1 MPAALTAY
9 RHFFLYKKAE
19 NSGLPALVPMA
30 PHTEAAYGTYHVPW
44 SEWGSGKPATF
55 HAECHWSEDEPRHE
69 GSPAPQ
75 LDCSCGFYAHYFD
88 GTDFYPYTKWYPRQE
103 SGWTAG
109 KIMVRTVVELSGRIV
124 MGHLGVRAEKLTIKA
139 LAIDWDKARESDR
152 VSRYETSSFG
162 EIYPVWEYPVFDMAP
177 DVVAGVEALAE
188 DMASVYGY
196 RFYRSV
202 DEMYRHHPQ
211 QDLAALGISAMTEQE
226 LREKRDREY
235 FERIERDRK
244 ERERERYRN
253 GWRQQQ
259 GQFYYSATRVSGMKG
274 ISSAYLTVD
283 EVTDA
288 VKKALGDAR
297 GLAKG
302 GTIDP
307 PPSPFERAIEAKK
320 QRPAP
325 PGTGIDRRRRK
336 L

>member
-1 MPAALTAY
+1 MSDQTGYGIQGEHHEPKLVPAALTAY

-177 DVVAGVEALAE
+177 PTSSPVSKPSPRTWP
-188 DMASVYGY
+188 ASTDTGSTGAST
-196 RFYRSV
+196 RCTATIRS
-202 DEMYRHHPQ
+202 R
-211 QDLAALGISAMTEQE
+211 IS
-226 LREKRDREY
+226 
-235 FERIERDRK
+235 
-244 ERERERYRN
+244 
-253 GWRQQQ
+253 
-259 GQFYYSATRVSGMKG
+259 
-274 ISSAYLTVD
+274 
-283 EVTDA
+283 
-288 VKKALGDAR
+288 
-297 GLAKG
+297 
-302 GTIDP
+302 
-307 PPSPFERAIEAKK
+307 PPSVSAR
-320 QRPAP
+320 
-325 PGTGIDRRRRK
+325 
-336 L
+336 